1 MTSRRVSMWR
11 STSIP
16 SASCSRDVDLPAPTC
31 YISIMLDIYRYG
43 DEVLREPTR
52 DVTKFDDA
60 LAMLVD
66 AMFDTMIEAD
76 GVGLA
81 GPQVGVSS
89 RLFVVDTRREGE
101 RIAFINPD
109 IVETSDDSVPYEE
122 GCLSIPGVYHDVMRP
137 SRIVVRA
144 QDVDGRHFTLEA
156 GGLLARVIQHE
167 YDHLEGRLFVDRLDD
182 EEKAKVVAQYEKRSR
197 GKRKHR

>member
-1 MTSRRVSMWR
+1 
-11 STSIP
+11 
-16 SASCSRDVDLPAPTC
+16 
-31 YISIMLDIYRYG
+31 MLDIYTLG
-43 DEVLREPTR
+43 DDVLRGKCSEIK
-52 DVTKFDDA
+52 KFDSA
-60 LAMLVD
+60 LRVLAD
-66 AMFDTMIEAD
+66 AMIDTMDEAD

-81 GPQVGVSS
+81 GPQVGVQEKI
-89 RLFVVDTRREGE
+89 FVVHIGDEKPMV
-101 RIAFINPD
+101 FINPE
-109 IVETSDDSVPYEE
+109 IIETSIEVSPYEE